1 MMRLLIGV
9 MRGLQ
14 WRLCVAQV
22 MVLLTVLIGGAPPVS
37 AQQTPLGGDTNTPIE
52 FNIPAQPLTSALH
65 AFAEASGLQVSF
77 PSELAGGKVSSP
89 VDGSYTPQA
98 ALDTLLAG
106 TGLTYRFAGAGTVT
120 LVQAP
125 AVSAVIPSPVT
136 EPGSPVRM
144 EASRQAIA
152 IKEKTLRVD
161 EVMVTATRSERPLA
175 AIPESV
181 TVITREEIEKQAVLS
196 RNLVDVLG
204 KMVPGFAVGSQSLSN
219 TGQTLRGRNAMVL
232 IDGVPQSTMRNASR
246 DLSTIDPS
254 AIERIEVVRGA
265 TAIYGDGATGGII
278 HIITKKPGEGKP
290 TFTTDV
296 LANTAP
302 TNPITGFGSRVA
314 QSVAGKKGMFD
325 YSLSGSY
332 ERVGALFDSQGDR
345 IPPDLLS
352 AQGGMADLR
361 TYNLFGKFGLDLG
374 PQRVQLSVNHYD
386 AEQDSEHA
394 TDFNNVTAGKG
405 VTKRG
410 LVLDDQSGTRNTVVN
425 LDYSRANLFGSK
437 VFAQAYFRD
446 YLTRFFPFDGRTN
459 AGLGNNVLQS
469 RVLSEKW
476 GGRLTVETPLPVATS
491 FRPIV
496 IWGMDA
502 AQEKTSQR
510 VALMNSTTFANSGG
524 LVFQPTGDR
533 VWVSPMSQRTL
544 GLYAQL
550 ELKLHE
556 RWLVRGGLRHERI
569 GVEMDAFTTLRGRN
583 IASGS
588 RDFDAT
594 VFNVGT
600 IVYVTDAVNVFANY
614 SQGFSIPD
622 VGLIVR
628 DAPTGFSF
636 NDSQLAPIRVN
647 HYELGVRGD
656 WSQVQAS
663 LTGYYNES
671 LRGVTS
677 AGFFANIVR
686 APEHV
691 YGAEATID
699 VQVDDW
705 KMGGTATYV
714 EGENALNGAS
724 DYRFLNGFRIPPFK
738 ATAYVE
744 HLAVPSWQWRNRLQ
758 VLYSG
763 TRDPGLV
770 TSTGAIEFGGR
781 PVHSFTVLDLIST
794 VKAGPG
800 TLRFGIENLLNSQY
814 YTPVSQLQR
823 VGVPSL
829 TAARGMV
836 ASLGYSFTW

>member
-1 MMRLLIGV
+1 MR
-9 MRGLQ
+9 RT
-14 WRLCVAQV
+14 LCTMGMPVPRSWFVSSAVA
-22 MVLLTVLIGGAPPVS
+22 LAVLIGALPALAQPATVVEGARAPQLVFS
-37 AQQTPLGGDTNTPIE
+37 
-52 FNIPAQPLTSALH
+52 IPSQPLTSALH

-77 PSELAGGKVSSP
+77 PSELAAERMSSP
-89 VDGSYTPQA
+89 VDGRYTPQA
-98 ALDTLLAG
+98 ALDALLAG
-106 TGLTYRFAGAGTVT
+106 TGLAYRFADAGTVT
-120 LVQAP
+120 LVPAPVAP
-125 AVSAVIPSPVT
+125 AASSSPVSDAA
-136 EPGSPVRM
+136 SPVRA
-144 EASRQAIA
+144 EVQRQAV
-152 IKEKTLRVD
+152 KEKPLRVD

-175 AIPESV
+175 AISEAV
-181 TVITREEIEKQAVLS
+181 TVITREEIEKQAILS

-219 TGQTLRGRNAMVL
+219 TGQTLRGRNAMIL

-290 TFTTDV
+290 TYTTDV

-302 TNPITGFGSRVA
+302 TNPITGLGSRVA
-314 QSVAGKKGMFD
+314 QSVAGKKGIFD

-345 IPPDLLS
+345 IPPDLQS

-374 PQRVQLSVNHYD
+374 PQRVQLSVNHFD
-386 AEQDSEHA
+386 AEQDSDFA
-394 TDFNNVTAGKG
+394 TDFNNVTAGKAM
-405 VTKRG
+405 VKRG
-410 LVLDDQSGTRNTVVN
+410 LSLADQSGTRNTVVN
-425 LDYSRANLFGSK
+425 LDYSRADLFGSK

-446 YLTRFFPFDGRTN
+446 YLTRFYPFDGRTS
-459 AGLGNNVLQS
+459 ASVGNNIIQS

-476 GGRLTVETPLPVATS
+476 GGRLTVETPLPIATS
-491 FRPIV
+491 FKPTLT
-496 IWGMDA
+496 WGMDA

-510 VALMNSTTFANSGG
+510 VALMDPSLFASSGG
-524 LVFQPTGDR
+524 VAFQQTGDR
-533 VWVSPMSQRTL
+533 VWVPPMSQRTL

-569 GVEMDAFTTLRGRN
+569 GVEMDPFTTLRGRN
-583 IASGS
+583 IAGGS
-588 RDFDAT
+588 REFDAT
-594 VFNVGT
+594 VFNAGT
-600 IVYVTDAVNVFANY
+600 VVYVTDAVNVFANY

-628 DAPTGFSF
+628 DAPIGFSF
-636 NDSQLAPIRVN
+636 NDSQLAPIRVS

-699 VQVDDW
+699 MQADDW
-705 KMGGTATYV
+705 KVGGTATYI

-744 HLAVPSWQWRNRLQ
+744 HLTAPSWNWRNRLQ

-763 TRDPGLV
+763 TRDPGLI

-800 TLRFGIENLLNSQY
+800 TLRVGVENLLNSQY

-823 VGVPSL
+823 TGVPSL

-836 ASLGYSFTW
+836 MSVGYTMTW